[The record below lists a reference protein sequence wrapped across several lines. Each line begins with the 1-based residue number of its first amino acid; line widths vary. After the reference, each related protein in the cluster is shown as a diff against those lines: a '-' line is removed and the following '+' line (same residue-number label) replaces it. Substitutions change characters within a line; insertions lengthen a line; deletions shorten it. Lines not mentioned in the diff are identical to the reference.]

1 MSSPEKKFIIIIT
14 IGLFTL
20 FSSLIVKNN
29 EYLTYIFIITS
40 WYFLFTSYRKIRP
53 KKWLA
58 KLFLVHLGM
67 TFVLYSVW
75 NKNKI
80 VDDYGITI
88 SFLLNILIMFPLC
101 LFHRKEKLWRD
112 IFKII
117 VLLYLLFTFKFENFK
132 MKRGKFINVD
142 KKWLLIHLFVL
153 LFIYQDNVCMPN
165 QNMSFVKPAVLVSL
179 YPLLFP
185 LDEFLIHRVVSLSIS
200 SLIHWN
206 NKNLLT

>member
-1 MSSPEKKFIIIIT
+1 MSPPEKKMIIIAS

-20 FSSLIVKNN
+20 FWSLIVKNN

-40 WYFLFTSYRKIRP
+40 WYFLFTSYRKIKP
-53 KKWLA
+53 KKWFA

-75 NKNKI
+75 NNNKI
-80 VDDYGITI
+80 IDDYGITI

-101 LFHRKEKLWRD
+101 LFRRKDKLWKD

-132 MKRGKFINVD
+132 MKKGKFINVD
-142 KKWLLIHLFVL
+142 KKWLILHLFLL
-153 LFIYQDNVCMPN
+153 LFIYQDNNCMPN
-165 QNMSFVKPAVLVSL
+165 QNMPFVKPVVLISL

-185 LDEFLIHRVVSLSIS
+185 LDEFLIHRVVSLCIC
-200 SLIHWN
+200 SLIYWN
-206 NKNLLT
+206 NKKLLL

>member
-1 MSSPEKKFIIIIT
+1 MSPPEKKIIIIAS
-14 IGLFTL
+14 IGLLTL
-20 FSSLIVKNN
+20 FSSLMVKKN

-40 WYFLFTSYRKIRP
+40 WYFLFTSYRKIKP
-53 KKWLA
+53 KKWFA

-80 VDDYGITI
+80 IDDYGITI

-101 LFHRKEKLWRD
+101 LFRKKDKLWKD
-112 IFKII
+112 YLKII

-132 MKRGKFINVD
+132 MKKGKFINVD

-153 LFIYQDNVCMPN
+153 LFIYQDNVCLPK
-165 QNMSFVKPAVLVSL
+165 QNMPFVKPAVLISL

-185 LDEFLIHRVVSLSIS
+185 LDEFLIHRVVSLCIS
-200 SLIHWN
+200 LLIHWN
-206 NKNLLT
+206 NTKLLL